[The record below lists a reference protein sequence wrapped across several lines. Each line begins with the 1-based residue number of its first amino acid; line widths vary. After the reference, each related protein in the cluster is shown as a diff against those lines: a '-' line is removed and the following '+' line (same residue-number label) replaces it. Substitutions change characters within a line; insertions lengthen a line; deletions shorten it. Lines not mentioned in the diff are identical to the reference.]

1 MATKTLTLA
10 TGNGSAVY
18 MEVESDPNEAAAGGN
33 LELTSAGA
41 GFEAHFEKITQSLAG
56 IAQTMQD
63 QLDKIGPRSPDKV
76 ELELSG
82 TLKGKANFWIVE
94 GESAGALKFKLTWEK
109 KADNATG

>member
-1 MATKTLTLA
+1 
-10 TGNGSAVY
+10 
-18 MEVESDPNEAAAGGN
+18 MEVEHDPNEATAGGN
-33 LELTSAGA
+33 LELTSSGS
-41 GFEAHFEKITQSLAG
+41 GFDAHFEKITKSLAG
-56 IAQTMQD
+56 IAETMQE

-109 KADNATG
+109 KGNDATG